1 MPEEER
7 GGGGWNGEGGREE
20 REEEEGKNYTRH
32 WLMGHLEMH
41 HFLFPNCH
49 HLWYLALGGK
59 RDVDVSG
66 QTVSHCVEG
75 IFLKG
80 MNDESAGAGGG
91 FSPSI
96 PLLGVSRS
104 LFSPGSFGALSR
116 TRYRTGQLRTAS
128 FELSNRVTLYI
139 ELPSLK
145 LCSLTV

>member
-7 GGGGWNGEGGREE
+7 GGGWNGEGGREE

-41 HFLFPNCH
+41 HFLFSNCH

-80 MNDESAGAGGG
+80 MNDESAGGGG

-96 PLLGVSRS
+96 PLLGEESESVPRGVLARFREHATGRVSC
-104 LFSPGSFGALSR
+104 A
-116 TRYRTGQLRTAS
+116 QHH
-128 FELSNRVTLYI
+128 SN
-139 ELPSLK
+139 
-145 LCSLTV
+145 